1 MQTLTHNNHLIIR
14 LYPGQDLYLTLADLI
29 KTHKIGAACIV
40 TCVGSLSPACVR
52 LASAKDIKQIPGP
65 LEIVSLVGTLGNSGL
80 HLHLSVADKSG
91 LVKGGHLQPG
101 SLIHTTAEIVL
112 QLFEGI
118 LFERSLDPL
127 TGYKE
132 LQILSQKSEG

>member
-1 MQTLTHNNHLIIR
+1 MQTLIHNDHLIIR
-14 LYPGQDLYLTLADLI
+14 LYPGQDLYLTLTDLI
-29 KTHKIGAACIV
+29 KTQEIGAACMV
-40 TCVGSLSPACVR
+40 TCVGSLAPASVR

-80 HLHLSVADKSG
+80 HLHLSVADRSG
-91 LVKGGHLQPG
+91 LVQGGHLQPG

-118 LFERSLDPL
+118 VFNRALDPL

-132 LQILSQKSEG
+132 LQLQ